1 MQRMAGAE
9 FRVQASAPPTAG
21 RGETMRAEAVD
32 GSPRTGVLA
41 AGAATAV
48 LALAAA
54 GCGSSG
60 STSAGA
66 AATHHAMTS
75 HHAMAEPARF
85 GSDCGMVP
93 ATGMGSFHG
102 MAMDPVVT
110 AASHN
115 PLLTSFAADVKAA
128 GLVSDLN
135 SMHSFTVF
143 APANSA
149 FSKLPPGEMSMM
161 HSTAELAK
169 ILKYHVVSG
178 RVTPAKLASGMA
190 LTTLEGGSLTGS
202 KMGSVYEVG
211 KASVICG
218 NIQTANATV
227 YVIDKVLVP
236 MH

>member
-1 MQRMAGAE
+1 
-9 FRVQASAPPTAG
+9 
-21 RGETMRAEAVD
+21 MRAVAVD
-32 GSPRTGVLA
+32 GSPGKGVLA
-41 AGAATAV
+41 AGVGAAV

-60 STSAGA
+60 TTSTASGT
-66 AATHHAMTS
+66 ATHHPMASHSRAMTES
-75 HHAMAEPARF
+75 ARF
-85 GSDCGMVP
+85 GPDCGMVP

-115 PLLTSFAADVKAA
+115 PLLTSFAAEVKAA

-149 FSKLPPGEMSMM
+149 FSKLPHAEMSMM
-161 HSTAELAK
+161 HSNAELAK
-169 ILKYHVVSG
+169 ILKHHIVSG

-190 LTTLEGGSLTGS
+190 LPTLEGGSLTGA
-202 KMGSVYEVG
+202 KMGSVYEIG
-211 KASVICG
+211 KADVICG

-227 YVIDKVLVP
+227 YVINKVLVP

>member
-1 MQRMAGAE
+1 MRAVAIDGSAGKG
-9 FRVQASAPPTAG
+9 VLTAG
-21 RGETMRAEAVD
+21 V
-32 GSPRTGVLA
+32 
-41 AGAATAV
+41 GAAV

-60 STSAGA
+60 TTSTAPGA
-66 AATHHAMTS
+66 AATHHAMAS
-75 HHAMAEPARF
+75 HSHAMAESARF
-85 GSDCGMVP
+85 GPDCGMVP

-115 PLLTSFAADVKAA
+115 PLLTSFAADVKEA

-149 FSKLPPGEMSMM
+149 FSKLSHAEMSMM
-161 HSTAELAK
+161 HGNAELAK
-169 ILKYHVVSG
+169 ILKNHIVSG
-178 RVTPAKLASGMA
+178 RVTPAKLASGMT
-190 LTTLEGGSLTGS
+190 LTTLEGGKLTGS
-202 KMGSVYEVG
+202 KMGSVYEIG
-211 KASVICG
+211 KADVICG
-218 NIQTANATV
+218 NVQTANATV
-227 YVIDKVLVP
+227 YVINKVLVP

>member
-1 MQRMAGAE
+1 
-9 FRVQASAPPTAG
+9 
-21 RGETMRAEAVD
+21 MRAEV
-32 GSPRTGVLA
+32 PRKGALA
-41 AGAATAV
+41 AGAGAAV

-60 STSAGA
+60 TTSAGA
-66 AATHHAMTS
+66 GATHHPMASHSHAMTES
-75 HHAMAEPARF
+75 ARF
-85 GSDCGMVP
+85 GPDCGMVP

-128 GLVSDLN
+128 GLVGDLN

-149 FSKLPPGEMSMM
+149 FSKLPHAEMSMM
-161 HSTAELAK
+161 HSNAELAK
-169 ILKYHVVSG
+169 VLKYHVVSG

-190 LTTLEGGSLTGS
+190 LTTLEGGSLTGA
-202 KMGSVYEVG
+202 KMGSVYEIG
-211 KASVICG
+211 KADVICG

-227 YVIDKVLVP
+227 YVINKVLVP

>member
-1 MQRMAGAE
+1 
-9 FRVQASAPPTAG
+9 
-21 RGETMRAEAVD
+21 MRAEAVD
-32 GSPRTGVLA
+32 GSLRKGAAA
-41 AGAATAV
+41 AGVAATV

-60 STSAGA
+60 TTPAAAGGT
-66 AATHHAMTS
+66 ATHHAMAS
-75 HHAMAEPARF
+75 DSHAMTGPARF
-85 GSDCGMVP
+85 GPDCGMVP

-115 PLLTSFAADVKAA
+115 PLLTSFAADVKEA
-128 GLVSDLN
+128 GLASDLN

-149 FSKLPPGEMSMM
+149 FSKLSHAEMSMM
-161 HSTAELAK
+161 RSNAELTK
-169 ILKYHVVSG
+169 ILKHHIVSG
-178 RVTPAKLASGMA
+178 RVTPAKLASGTPLA
-190 LTTLEGGSLTGS
+190 TLQGGTLTGA
-202 KMGSVYEVG
+202 KMGPVYEIG
-211 KASVICG
+211 KAEVICG

-227 YVIDKVLVP
+227 YVINKVLVP

>member
-1 MQRMAGAE
+1 
-9 FRVQASAPPTAG
+9 
-21 RGETMRAEAVD
+21 
-32 GSPRTGVLA
+32 
-41 AGAATAV
+41 
-48 LALAAA
+48 
-54 GCGSSG
+54 
-60 STSAGA
+60 
-66 AATHHAMTS
+66 MTES
-75 HHAMAEPARF
+75 ARF
-85 GSDCGMVP
+85 GPDCGMVP

-128 GLVSDLN
+128 GLVGDLN

-149 FSKLPPGEMSMM
+149 FSKLPHAEMSMM
-161 HSTAELAK
+161 HSNAELAK
-169 ILKYHVVSG
+169 ILKYHIVSG

-190 LTTLEGGSLTGS
+190 LTTLEGASLTGA
-202 KMGSVYEVG
+202 KMGSVYEIG
-211 KASVICG
+211 KAHVICG

-227 YVIDKVLVP
+227 YVINKVLVP

>member
-1 MQRMAGAE
+1 
-9 FRVQASAPPTAG
+9 
-21 RGETMRAEAVD
+21 MRAVAVD
-32 GSPRTGVLA
+32 GSPGKGVLA
-41 AGAATAV
+41 AGVGAAV

-60 STSAGA
+60 TTPTASG
-66 AATHHAMTS
+66 ATHHAMAS
-75 HHAMAEPARF
+75 HSHAMTEPARF
-85 GSDCGMVP
+85 GPDCGMVP

-128 GLVSDLN
+128 GLVSHLN

-149 FSKLPPGEMSMM
+149 FSKLSHAEMSIM
-161 HSTAELAK
+161 HGNAELAR
-169 ILKYHVVSG
+169 ILKYHIVSG

-190 LTTLEGGSLTGS
+190 LTTLEGGPLTGA
-202 KMGSVYEVG
+202 KMGSVYEIG
-211 KASVICG
+211 KADVICG

-227 YVIDKVLVP
+227 YVINKVLVP

>member
-1 MQRMAGAE
+1 
-9 FRVQASAPPTAG
+9 
-21 RGETMRAEAVD
+21 MRAVAV
-32 GSPRTGVLA
+32 GSPGKGVLA
-41 AGAATAV
+41 AGVSAAV

-60 STSAGA
+60 TTSTASGA
-66 AATHHAMTS
+66 AATHHAMAS
-75 HHAMAEPARF
+75 HSPGMTESARF
-85 GSDCGMVP
+85 GPDCGMVP

-128 GLVSDLN
+128 GLVSDRN
-135 SMHSFTVF
+135 SMRSFTLF
-143 APANSA
+143 APANRA
-149 FSKLPPGEMSMM
+149 FSKLSQAEMSMM
-161 HSTAELAK
+161 HGNAELAK
-169 ILKYHVVSG
+169 ILKHHIVGG

-190 LTTLEGGSLTGS
+190 LTTLAGGPLTGA
-202 KMGSVYEVG
+202 KMGSVYEIG
-211 KASVICG
+211 KADVICG

-227 YVIDKVLVP
+227 YVINKVLVP